1 MNLKPRKS
9 DFCEEVTA
17 ITNALLSW
25 CEKREHLLIAEAG
38 VTSVELRALEAVGSE
53 KLPMRKLAQQLGLS
67 PSRVTR
73 VVDSLSRKQMIQ
85 REQCPDDR
93 RLCKVSLSR
102 QGKQALAKGGD
113 VGRAF
118 QEQAASSLNEE
129 EKEAIMAA
137 LNRFVSLIQ
146 GAG

>member
-1 MNLKPRKS
+1 MNNGRPRP
-9 DFCEEVTA
+9 DFCQEVTA

-25 CEKREHLLIAEAG
+25 CAQREHLLVGEAG
-38 VTSVELRALEAVGSE
+38 VTSVELRALQAVDHDQ
-53 KLPMRKLAQQLGLS
+53 LPMRQLAQQLGLS
-67 PSRVTR
+67 PSRMTR
-73 VVDSLSRKQMIQ
+73 VVDSLSRKLMIQ
-85 REQCPDDR
+85 REHCPEDR

-102 QGKQALAKGGD
+102 QGQQALAKGEQ

-129 EKEAIMAA
+129 EREIILAA

-146 GAG
+146 EAK